1 MPRQGW
7 KEWAGGEAAGPDRS
21 GARLVRAGGFND
33 TGREQGS
40 DFVRSYR
47 HTHRLTHLGTVLGA
61 AAFAVTMADA
71 EHSRSLAQ
79 GKLDARYT
87 VTLGG
92 LPIGQGAWVI
102 EIGDDHFTASASGAT
117 AGLMRVFASG
127 QGQSAARGGVSSGQ
141 LIPSSYA
148 SRIVTDEKS
157 DEVRMTISS
166 GTVKEFVANPP
177 TVASPDRVPVTEA
190 HRRGVSDPMTAS
202 LVRVPGSGDTLV
214 PQACQRTLAI
224 FDGRMRYDLQLS
236 FKRLDRVSTERGYQ
250 GVTVVCAVR
259 FSPIAGYIPD
269 RAAIKYLIQLRDIEL
284 SLAPIAG
291 TRVMVPYRVSVPTPL
306 GIGIMQATQFVSLP
320 YPGKATAKTQ

>member
-1 MPRQGW
+1 
-7 KEWAGGEAAGPDRS
+7 
-21 GARLVRAGGFND
+21 
-33 TGREQGS
+33 
-40 DFVRSYR
+40 VRSYR
-47 HTHRLTHLGTVLGA
+47 LTRHLTRPGIILSA
-61 AAFAVTMADA
+61 AALAITIADA
-71 EHSRSLAQ
+71 QQSRGRAQ

-102 EIGDDHFTASASGAT
+102 EIGEDHFTASASGGT

-177 TVASPDRVPVTEA
+177 TVASPDRVPVADA

-202 LVRVPGSGDTLV
+202 LMRVPGSGDTLV

-236 FKRLDRVSTERGYQ
+236 FKRLERVSSQRGYQ
-250 GVTVVCAVR
+250 GVAVVCAVR
-259 FSPIAGYIPD
+259 FSPIAGYVSD

-284 SLAPIAG
+284 WLAPIAG

-306 GIGIMQATQFVSLP
+306 GVGIMQATQFVSLP
-320 YPGKATAKTQ
+320 QSSKATAKTQ